1 MAEQVCKTCG
11 ELWDSWQQGECPTCK
26 SLREADLAA
35 QRNERLEAEA
45 VEEADE
51 EFLTPFID
59 AVYREA
65 DQADKRATSLENFTN
80 LLAALGILGG
90 VIAIFSGFSGG
101 GGTDAFVIGAGVI
114 NILFWLL
121 LRSLGVA
128 IAVRMNLAAA
138 EARLRASKAE
148 E

>member
-1 MAEQVCKTCG
+1 MAEKVCELCG
-11 ELWDSWQQGECPTCK
+11 ETWDTRQHGECPTCK
-26 SLREADLAA
+26 SIREADLAA
-35 QRNERLEAEA
+35 QRDKRLEAEA
-45 VEEADE
+45 AEEADE

-65 DQADKRATSLENFTN
+65 DQADKRASSLENFTN
-80 LLAALGILGG
+80 LLAALGVLGG
-90 VIAIFSGFSGG
+90 VIALFSGFSASGG
-101 GGTDAFVIGAGVI
+101 ADGFVIGAGIV

-121 LRSLGVA
+121 LRSFGVA